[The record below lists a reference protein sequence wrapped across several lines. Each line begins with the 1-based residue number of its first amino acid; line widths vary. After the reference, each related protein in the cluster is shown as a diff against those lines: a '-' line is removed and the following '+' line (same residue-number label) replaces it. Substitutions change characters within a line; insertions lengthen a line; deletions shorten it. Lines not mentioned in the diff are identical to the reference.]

1 MVSVRGDMKMSI
13 NLPKFLK
20 KKPSSGIEKLKQKNT
35 VRYKKLSGLDKYI
48 IFSFSVLIIY
58 SIFEFIFSIITDVS
72 HDTLTV
78 ALYGAFGGELLLCAV
93 IKKYKLKRGDADNE
107 MVD

>member
-1 MVSVRGDMKMSI
+1 MR
-13 NLPKFLK
+13 LK
-20 KKPSSGIEKLKQKNT
+20 NKKNS
-35 VRYKKLSGLDKYI
+35 KKLSGLDKYI

-58 SIFEFIFSIITDVS
+58 SIFEFIFSTITGFS

-93 IKKYKLKRGDADNE
+93 IKKYKLKRGDSNE
-107 MVD
+107 VDC